1 MASGLGGLAFL
12 EAPALAA
19 RGAGPSSHRTALS
32 NICMT
37 TSTQVG
43 ASRDELQG

>member
-19 RGAGPSSHRTALS
+19 HGAGRSRHRTALS

-37 TSTQVG
+37 TS
-43 ASRDELQG
+43 RQGGQL